1 MTEND
6 SMTVNSQSVD
16 RVQVLE
22 GALTYVQRHV
32 ESLQTVANTLQ
43 SLCWA
48 RSSHGRVPIMSGL
61 EFINALCDEIVG
73 AITAAKQTCADGE
86 E

>member
-1 MTEND
+1 
-6 SMTVNSQSVD
+6 
-16 RVQVLE
+16 
-22 GALTYVQRHV
+22 
-32 ESLQTVANTLQ
+32 
-43 SLCWA
+43 
-48 RSSHGRVPIMSGL
+48 MSGL